1 MAPNLPGT
9 KPEMTPTWRDH
20 LIDYCV
26 RGGDGHFTM
35 ALNEKAGM
43 PIGCDAP
50 QIHINGLRKEFRAAL
65 ERAFDD
71 YKLPKE
77 YQK

>member
-1 MAPNLPGT
+1 MAPILPGT
-9 KPEMTPTWRDH
+9 KPEMTVSWRDH
-20 LIDYCV
+20 LINHCV
-26 RGGDGHFTM
+26 PFGDAHLSM

-43 PIGCDAP
+43 PIDCQTP
-50 QIHINGLRKEFRAAL
+50 QIYIDGLRKEFRSAL

-77 YQK
+77 YTK